1 MKKWFL
7 LNMTYIPF
15 ETALQFLDLIK
26 IQDLIT
32 DQNNEI

>member
-1 MKKWFL
+1 MKKGFL
-7 LNMTYIPF
+7 LNMTYIQF
-15 ETALQFLDLIK
+15 ETELWFFDLIK